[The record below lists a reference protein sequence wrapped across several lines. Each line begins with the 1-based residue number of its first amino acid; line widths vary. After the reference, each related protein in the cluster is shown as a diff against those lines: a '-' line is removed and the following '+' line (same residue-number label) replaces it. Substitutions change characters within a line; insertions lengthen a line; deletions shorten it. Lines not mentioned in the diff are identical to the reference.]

1 MEAVSSIRPGF
12 LGVLLVVVRLSVL
25 PVQNWAYLYNFLLL
39 KIILFNH
46 WLSGWPSRP
55 TPHPRADGLPL
66 GQVLQAGL
74 ALQVPR
80 LLWVG
85 TLGCAQ
91 ALCQAPQWLGAWECL
106 GLSLATW
113 KDLLLS
119 CLHSLI
125 LLVLLL
131 LLMIWRLCWKAHH
144 CGSGWLPSKNRVVLE
159 PLAQLKHLYW
169 RVESMTVLISCHLA
183 YLVTWPTCLASHL
196 LQAAFEPTAQLVQTQ
211 EAELQRPQGPCPS
224 SQRLGQSCQSTEPL
238 GNKCVPIAFSG
249 LSVPRD
255 LGEVGS

>member
-1 MEAVSSIRPGF
+1 MGDHCLS
-12 LGVLLVVVRLSVL
+12 LLLQ

-144 CGSGWLPSKNRVVLE
+144 CGSGWLPSKVGKWHGLGLSSGSVVRGPAARQCGYVSSWWPPAW
-159 PLAQLKHLYW
+159 PLA
-169 RVESMTVLISCHLA
+169 
-183 YLVTWPTCLASHL
+183 P
-196 LQAAFEPTAQLVQTQ
+196 F
-211 EAELQRPQGPCPS
+211 GPCWRTVWCWS
-224 SQRLGQSCQSTEPL
+224 RWHS
-238 GNKCVPIAFSG
+238 
-249 LSVPRD
+249 
-255 LGEVGS
+255 